1 MRCEIK
7 WPHLLYCWTREWE
20 GRSTCCITT
29 RRAVAVVEVSYYMM
43 HKSERSLR
51 KYFSRKSTQIWILRD
66 EFCSVNVDGRNQSFI
81 MLQKGEIQ
89 YVPYLY
95 CLSAALD
102 NTLYCD
108 ERREESEKS
117 WAKFEP
123 ILLRKRGIPPCQPA
137 LCGAHHE
144 GSGETILHSNTHQR
158 AEFASEAE

>member
-1 MRCEIK
+1 MASSFI
-7 WPHLLYCWTREWE
+7 LLDERERE
-20 GRSTCCITT
+20 GRSTCCITA
-29 RRAVAVVEVSYYMM
+29 RRAAAVVVEVVYYIMHRSEWGGNIFVERR
-43 HKSERSLR
+43 HKSEYRGTYSARLH
-51 KYFSRKSTQIWILRD
+51 
-66 EFCSVNVDGRNQSFI
+66 VDGRNQSFI
-81 MLQKGEIQ
+81 VLQKGEIQ

-123 ILLRKRGIPPCQPA
+123 ILLRKRGIPPCRPA

>member
-1 MRCEIK
+1 
-7 WPHLLYCWTREWE
+7 
-20 GRSTCCITT
+20 
-29 RRAVAVVEVSYYMM
+29 
-43 HKSERSLR
+43 
-51 KYFSRKSTQIWILRD
+51 
-66 EFCSVNVDGRNQSFI
+66 

-102 NTLYCD
+102 NTQYCD